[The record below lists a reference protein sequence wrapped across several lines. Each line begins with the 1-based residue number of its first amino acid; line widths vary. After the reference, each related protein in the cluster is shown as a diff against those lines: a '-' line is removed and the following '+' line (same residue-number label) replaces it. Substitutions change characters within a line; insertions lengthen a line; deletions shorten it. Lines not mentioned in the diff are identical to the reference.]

1 MTDAVAAAAEA
12 APAQSSAP
20 IVDVA
25 APPAPLSD
33 SPQPLKEAAIE
44 EPKIVSTRDALRAAR
59 EKVEAGEAAKAAAE
73 KAAAG
78 GDPKDLAKGA
88 NLDRDPQTGKFAAK
102 EGGKDQPPAKP
113 AAPQAPAAKDPAAA
127 AAPAEQPAPKRTV
140 SAPERFSNDAKAVW
154 DTAPEPVK
162 AEVDRMHR
170 EMTAGIEKHR
180 AGAEKFETIRQFDEM
195 AGKSGK
201 QLKDVLGAY
210 VGMEQLLRSN
220 PLRGLEEVCSNIGV
234 SLRQVAEI
242 VLGQTPDQERNQS
255 DQTIRELRQELASLK
270 QQIGGVTSSMQ
281 QQQTRSIEDQVTAWA
296 ADKHHF
302 ELIAPHLAAELQAG
316 AKDLDAAYEAVLQK
330 HPAIA
335 ALAKPEAKPAAE
347 PKPDASSA
355 PAPDLA
361 AQTDKGSKSIKGA
374 PGPGSEPAK
383 SRPSSS
389 IKEALRRAAARA
401 S

>member
-1 MTDAVAAAAEA
+1 MTDAVAAAADA
-12 APAQSSAP
+12 APAQTSAP

-59 EKVEAGEAAKAAAE
+59 EKVEASEAAKAAAAKE
-73 KAAAG
+73 PADT
-78 GDPKDLAKGA
+78 DPKDLGKGA
-88 NLDRDPQTGKFAAK
+88 SLDRDPATGKFSAK
-102 EGGKDQPPAKP
+102 EPGKDAP
-113 AAPQAPAAKDPAAA
+113 AAVPAAAAKDPAATPATEPPA
-127 AAPAEQPAPKRTV
+127 ATPKRTFA
-140 SAPERFSNDAKAVW
+140 APERFSNDAKAVF
-154 DTAPEPVK
+154 DTAPEAVK

-180 AGAEKFETIRQFDEM
+180 AGAEKYESIRQFDDM
-195 AGKSGK
+195 ATKSGK

-242 VLGQTPDQERNQS
+242 VLGQTPDQARNQS
-255 DQTIRELRQELASLK
+255 DQTIRELRQEVATLK
-270 QQIGGVTSSMQ
+270 QQLGGVTSSMQ
-281 QQQTRSIEDQVTAWA
+281 QQQTRSIEDQVTSWA
-296 ADKHHF
+296 ADKPHF
-302 ELIAPHLAAELQAG
+302 ELIAPHIAAELQAG

-330 HPAIA
+330 HPALAAIA
-335 ALAKPEAKPAAE
+335 KTAAPPAEPDPKPAA
-347 PKPDASSA
+347 SSA
-355 PAPDLA
+355 AAPDLA

-389 IKEALRRAAARA
+389 IKEALKRAAARA
-401 S
+401 G